1 MNRSANNLTLCEDPH
16 DFLVMQNLYDAAV
29 RQLTLKFNILN
40 SEFNVLYARNPIHHI
55 DGRVKSQ
62 SSIVAKLIK
71 RGLPLSIES
80 ARKNINDIAGVR
92 VVCSYIDDV
101 YRVGE
106 MLARQTDVEIV
117 KKQDYI
123 QTPNYNGYRSLHMDI
138 KVPVYLSD
146 RTEYVVAEI
155 QLRTIAMDFWA
166 SLEHDIRYKVDK
178 TKLPEGINEEIAARR
193 RLRQEES
200 DEDAVARAQKKLDAA
215 KAQLSFA
222 RDDYSRA
229 ELQKEVTRAQQSL
242 DEAVQ
247 SKEDNDWYAAKQAE
261 IDALERQIALAR
273 EAAQRDMDSAGQ
285 WAKKALAEQEAYQ
298 YYYQREQEAAQAAQ
312 RTAQV
317 ASTAAKVATAT
328 LGAISNVTN
337 NNAVKIVTGAAAMTS
352 GQVARLVEKS
362 LEKLSKG

>member
-1 MNRSANNLTLCEDPH
+1 MNRTGNGAALCEDPH

-166 SLEHDIRYKVDK
+166 RALSTISATRS
-178 TKLPEGINEEIAARR
+178 TKRSCPRASTRR
-193 RLRQEES
+193 CS
-200 DEDAVARAQKKLDAA
+200 NARA
-215 KAQLSFA
+215 
-222 RDDYSRA
+222 R
-229 ELQKEVTRAQQSL
+229 SL
-242 DEAVQ
+242 
-247 SKEDNDWYAAKQAE
+247 
-261 IDALERQIALAR
+261 R
-273 EAAQRDMDSAGQ
+273 
-285 WAKKALAEQEAYQ
+285 
-298 YYYQREQEAAQAAQ
+298 
-312 RTAQV
+312 
-317 ASTAAKVATAT
+317 STARCRTC
-328 LGAISNVTN
+328 
-337 NNAVKIVTGAAAMTS
+337 TS
-352 GQVARLVEKS
+352 ASRPRMPTTRIES
-362 LEKLSKG
+362 PT